1 MATLENALQVTDGML
16 PALRKSRQSIDSV
29 KRGFVELQAASRNA
43 INIPSIQMGRI
54 ELSKTEVIINNV
66 GESAKE
72 ATGIMSKLKSVVKGF
87 KIPEGGKAFLSMADS
102 LTQIT
107 TKLNH
112 VNDGFQTTK
121 ELQKMIGESANRS
134 RVSYQT
140 MADTVTKIGQ
150 LSGDAFG
157 SNAEAIAFAE
167 NLNKSFVIAG
177 ASQEEIA
184 SANEQLMQGL
194 SSGTLSGDAFNAMLE
209 TAPNV
214 IQTIADYMNLPVESI
229 QKMASEGGITA
240 RIFKNSMISATDAIN
255 QQFEET
261 PATFG
266 QILTAIGSDAV
277 KAFYPVFEKVNEM
290 ANSDAMQGILLGIKE
305 TLMYVSDLIIR
316 VFDLVAQT
324 GSFVVEY
331 WLILEPIFR
340 RVAMAAG
347 AYLVV
352 CKAQAVWDAIN
363 IARAVAYNVALMAKS
378 VAMGIVAIATGN
390 ATLAQQA
397 LNTAMLAS
405 PVGWIALAIAV
416 LIGVIYK
423 WVQSVGGIEMA
434 WKIVML
440 GIMTAC
446 VGITNFIGDMK
457 ANVLMLLQS
466 MVNDAINIINGFIG
480 TLNKI
485 PSVSIDTINNVT
497 FGTNKAL
504 QNEAEKAARKAALDA
519 YRSEIEADMADRER
533 RLIQMENDTVEMT
546 VKRQEE
552 ITMGQNEVQSNIA
565 DIATNTASMKDSMD
579 VSSEE
584 LKLLRDLAEQEVI
597 NRFTTAEIKVEMKN
611 DMTVNSEM
619 DLDGII
625 DYLSE
630 GVNEAMEK
638 SAEGVYA

>member
-87 KIPEGGKAFLSMADS
+87 KILEGGKAFLSMADS

-255 QQFEET
+255 QQFESMPMTWGQVWTGVTNNILMASQPLLDFISLLAQHWET
-261 PATFG
+261 
-266 QILTAIGSDAV
+266 
-277 KAFYPVFEKVNEM
+277 
-290 ANSDAMQGILLGIKE
+290 
-305 TLMYVSDLIIR
+305 
-316 VFDLVAQT
+316 
-324 GSFVVEY
+324 
-331 WLILEPIFR
+331 LEPI
-340 RVAMAAG
+340 VLG
-347 AYLVV
+347 V
-352 CKAQAVWDAIN
+352 
-363 IARAVAYNVALMAKS
+363 AVALGVYAVGLGISTVATRIANGAAKAFFTTLLS
-378 VAMGIVAIATGN
+378 NPIFLIAVAIG
-390 ATLAQQA
+390 
-397 LNTAMLAS
+397 
-405 PVGWIALAIAV
+405 V
-416 LIGVIYK
+416 LIGMIYK
-423 WVQSVGGIEMA
+423 WVQSVGGLEIA
-434 WKIVML
+434 WKIAMNVILTAWDWLKIEFFAGVYRVLDLWDKMKL
-440 GIMTAC
+440 GMMIAGT
-446 VGITNFIGDMK
+446 GIANFMGNMK
-457 ANVLMLLQS
+457 VNVLNILRS
-466 MVNDAINIINGFIG
+466 MVNGAIDIINGFIG

-485 PSVSIDTINNVT
+485 PGVSIDTINNVT
-497 FGTNKAL
+497 FGTNAAL
-504 QNEAEKAARKAALDA
+504 QNEAEKAAREAALEA
-519 YRSEIEADMADRER
+519 YRSEIESNIDDRESQ
-533 RLIQMENDTVEMT
+533 LIQMQVDALMAVA
-546 VKRQEE
+546 KRQEE
-552 ITMGQNEVQSNIA
+552 ITIAQNGVVTVPGEEEGVQSNIA

-579 VSSEE
+579 ASSED